1 MSVIAA
7 VLGSPVSHSL
17 SPAIHR
23 AAFEAA
29 ARHGDYSA
37 IECQS
42 ETLKAVLLSLRDGG
56 AVGASITMPFKE
68 DVIAHLS

>member
-23 AAFEAA
+23 AAFTAA
-29 ARHGDYSA
+29 GRVGDYSA
-37 IECQS
+37 IECQ
-42 ETLKAVLLSLRDGG
+42 A
-56 AVGASITMPFKE
+56 
-68 DVIAHLS
+68 

>member
-23 AAFEAA
+23 AAFVAA
-29 ARHGDYSA
+29 GRAGTIQQLNVRQTH
-37 IECQS
+37 
-42 ETLKAVLLSLRDGG
+42 LK
-56 AVGASITMPFKE
+56 P
-68 DVIAHLS
+68 H

>member
-23 AAFEAA
+23 AAF
-29 ARHGDYSA
+29 G
-37 IECQS
+37 
-42 ETLKAVLLSLRDGG
+42 LLGVRGTIQQLN
-56 AVGASITMPFKE
+56 VKQHT
-68 DVIAHLS
+68 